1 MKIGEKAQ
9 ASPKITGLDEWIEG
23 IIIRIRNNPFIGVEI
38 AIKDNLGRI
47 FLERKNTSKHYNN
60 VRN

>member
-47 FLERKNTSKHYNN
+47 FFGAEKYFKAL
-60 VRN
+60 